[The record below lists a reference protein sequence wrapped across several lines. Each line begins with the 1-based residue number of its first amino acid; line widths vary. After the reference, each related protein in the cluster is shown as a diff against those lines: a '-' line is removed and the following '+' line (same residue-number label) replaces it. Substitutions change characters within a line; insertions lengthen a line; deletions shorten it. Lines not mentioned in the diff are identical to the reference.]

1 MMDMQ
6 EIKERRRP
14 VAGDATAASDV
25 QEEVDPSVPPTAPF
39 LNGPTVRRRQ
49 RSSIEVG
56 IKYVFDRLW
65 SLAFFTVACFGLH
78 ETQFVHEVLYA
89 RHANRTFVMLFIASS
104 TLVVLFGCYIEVYRN
119 LILGEKVSYE
129 TAKSATH
136 GMLFSMVL
144 AGIWCVLCGC
154 H

>member
-1 MMDMQ
+1 
-6 EIKERRRP
+6 
-14 VAGDATAASDV
+14 
-25 QEEVDPSVPPTAPF
+25 
-39 LNGPTVRRRQ
+39 
-49 RSSIEVG
+49 
-56 IKYVFDRLW
+56 
-65 SLAFFTVACFGLH
+65 
-78 ETQFVHEVLYA
+78 
-89 RHANRTFVMLFIASS
+89 
-104 TLVVLFGCYIEVYRN
+104 VLFGCYIEVYRN